1 MTFKTIDEC
10 QVILVAHTVDTFAA
24 PRTNMD
30 GFPAQAARVSFANDM
45 KDTTDEQ
52 DAKLIHYLADHK
64 HLTPFEYQHATLMI
78 ECPLFV
84 RSQIHRHRLASYNE
98 ISRRYTSDELN
109 FWIPSELHQQSTKN
123 KQGST
128 AEVIQHNAA
137 GIDIMKRATIKAE
150 QEYRELLNLGV
161 AREQARAVLPQ
172 NLLTRF
178 YMGTNLR
185 GWAHFFEL
193 RLDSHAQ
200 YETRAIA
207 QKCYDAVQA
216 LWPTS
221 LAALMD
227 NVVNDAEYAKFLKI
241 RSKMTAEMAE
251 AAASALTELGKDVKG
266 LSWFSSSAGQGL
278 TSDHDT
284 VK

>member
-10 QVILVAHTVDTFAA
+10 QVILVAHTVVAFSDGSME
-24 PRTNMD
+24 MD
-30 GFPAQAARVSFANDM
+30 NFPAKAARVSFANDLADHPYE
-45 KDTTDEQ
+45 K

-109 FWIPSELHQQSTKN
+109 FWIPSELHHQSTKN
-123 KQGST
+123 KQGAT
-128 AEVIQHNAA
+128 EEIIQHNMV
-137 GIDIMKRATIKAE
+137 GIDIMKRLTIRAE
-150 QEYRELLNLGV
+150 QDYNELLNMGV

-185 GWAHFFEL
+185 GWAHFLEL
-193 RLDSHAQ
+193 RMDSHAQ
-200 YETRAIA
+200 YETRVIA
-207 QKCYDAVQA
+207 GKCYDIIQG

-221 LAALMD
+221 LAALMG
-227 NVVNDAEYAKFLKI
+227 NLKMGCSLEEQ
-241 RSKMTAEMAE
+241 RS
-251 AAASALTELGKDVKG
+251 
-266 LSWFSSSAGQGL
+266 
-278 TSDHDT
+278 
-284 VK
+284 